1 VLVNEA
7 RNSLDQDQL
16 VRKLTSLIDLSD
28 EEKKALREL
37 PATIRSFD
45 ADQDVVRERER
56 PTTCTV
62 VLAGFLCRYKL
73 LPDGKRQIMGFY
85 IPGDLPDLQSLYL
98 EVMDHSLGTLVPS
111 TVALIPHESFRAI
124 MRRHDNL
131 AAALWRNIL
140 VDAATF
146 RECMVGLGRR
156 SARGRIAHLLCELLV
171 RSRAMGLTTD
181 RSYELPIT
189 QAELGDALGLSTVHV
204 NRVLQELRSEKLII
218 LRGGLL
224 SIPDWENLKEAG
236 EFDPTYLHLK
246 RQVLS

>member
-1 VLVNEA
+1 MNEA
-7 RNSLDQDQL
+7 RSTPDQDQL

-28 EEKKALREL
+28 EDKRALREL
-37 PATIRSFD
+37 PATIRSLD

-85 IPGDLPDLQSLYL
+85 IPGDLPDLQSLHL
-98 EVMDHSLGTLVPS
+98 EVMDHNLGTLVPS
-111 TVALIPHESFRAI
+111 TIALIPHESFRAI
-124 MRRHDNL
+124 MRRHDNI
-131 AAALWRNIL
+131 AAALWRDTL
-140 VDAATF
+140 VDAAIF
-146 RECMVGLGRR
+146 REWMVGLGRR

-204 NRVLQELRSEKLII
+204 NRVLQELRSEKLIV
-218 LRGGLL
+218 LRSGLL
-224 SIPDWENLKEAG
+224 SIPDWESLKEAG
-236 EFDPTYLHLK
+236 EFDPAYLHLK
-246 RQVLS
+246 RQVLP